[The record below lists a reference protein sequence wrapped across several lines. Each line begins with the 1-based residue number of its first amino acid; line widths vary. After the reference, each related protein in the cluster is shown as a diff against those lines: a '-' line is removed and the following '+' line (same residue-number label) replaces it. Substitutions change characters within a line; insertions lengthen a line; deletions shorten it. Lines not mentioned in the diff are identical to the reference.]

1 MLSGLNW
8 QEWRGFTSK
17 NGYFTCPVWLLQE
30 ILHCP
35 RRATNEEEWN
45 SKSWCRP
52 PSVLWQVAFS
62 CVKGIQH
69 DERIKESDQVTH
81 TITWLKFNKNLM
93 SSRRIALHRFWPA
106 PSHQLGTGTLWR
118 YWSTTRGSGTRENEE
133 RTSQHDLQKYQISSN
148 GNSNIKYA
156 RETWQ

>member
-1 MLSGLNW
+1 MAISLVLFDSCKKYYIVQDELPM
-8 QEWRGFTSK
+8 RK
-17 NGYFTCPVWLLQE
+17 NGTPSRDADLRAFYDKWLSLV
-30 ILHCP
+30 
-35 RRATNEEEWN
+35 
-45 SKSWCRP
+45 SKEFNRMNW
-52 PSVLWQVAFS
+52 
-62 CVKGIQH
+62 
-69 DERIKESDQVTH
+69 IKESDQVTH
-81 TITWLKFNKNLM
+81 TITWLKLNKNLM